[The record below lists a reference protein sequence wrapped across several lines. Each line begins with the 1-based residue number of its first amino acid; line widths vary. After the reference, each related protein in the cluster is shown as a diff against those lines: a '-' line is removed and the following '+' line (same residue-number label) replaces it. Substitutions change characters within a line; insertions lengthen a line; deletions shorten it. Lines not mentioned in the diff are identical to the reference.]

1 MGNYRFRKNRT
12 QSQTSQQLN
21 TAQYLV
27 YWTYSS
33 PPVRPYRQ
41 NSGYR
46 THIAGCDGPVG
57 PPGPPGNANVFS
69 HTIVFS
75 IHDAVINGS
84 VASAQFDVP
93 DITGSVVDEGAVLVF
108 FREQNTWTAMPYTF
122 GVESPDL
129 PAVDYTIT
137 LGFAFEWEY
146 LELFYEASTDAVDLS
161 LQPDRT
167 VKIVIIDGLGF
178 GKTGIDL
185 TNYEAVKAFYG
196 LED

>member
-1 MGNYRFRKNRT
+1 MKR
-12 QSQTSQQLN
+12 
-21 TAQYLV
+21 V
-27 YWTYSS
+27 YFIII
-33 PPVRPYRQ
+33 PVLFI
-41 NSGYR
+41 
-46 THIAGCDGPVG
+46 TFIAGCDGPVG